1 MTAVSKSLLRFTS
14 ALVCA
19 LGVAFIPAAVAEKV
33 QTVAAVKPAPGG
45 ERRVALVIGN
55 SAYRT
60 SPLRNPVRDAR
71 AMAKV
76 LSETGFSVTLIEDGS
91 QTGMRRAIRSFGDE
105 LARGGAGLFFYAG
118 HGMQVQG
125 KNYLIPVNADIERE
139 DEIEDQ
145 AVDANLVLS
154 KMDTAR
160 NSLNIMILD
169 ACRNNPFQR
178 SFRSGQRGLAQMDAP
193 SGTLISFA
201 TAPGS
206 VASDGEGENG
216 LFTKHL
222 LAAIRQPGLPI
233 EQLFKQVRIG
243 VSRETRDR
251 QIPWESSSLKGDFF
265 FLPPDPASA
274 TAAQKET
281 IDKAVGEAVKRE
293 QDKGAAERAAMQA
306 EMQKLMEQLFAKQ
319 KAEME
324 EETRR
329 RANAAGT
336 PVPPPAPLAAAPAP
350 DAAARAEAAKRKAE
364 LEERQRAELAAR
376 EKQDLDAKTPV
387 QVAAVRPTALPASL
401 TAALPQAGDRWTYRE
416 RDLTARQITEV
427 VVEIKLANESGV
439 LEEVASKQG
448 RDQWAW
454 NPGASV
460 VGRGDVAEF
469 SPYLFAF
476 SKPAS
481 GHEWKQI
488 PHQRYCTRVQVVS
501 CYFEAYYIGRE
512 QVTVSAGTFNAHK
525 IEVYENEHG
534 NRTGRRRMAT
544 YWYADEVKRHI
555 KVTRRSFFAWDPM
568 STIEV
573 ELLSYKVQ

>member
-1 MTAVSKSLLRFTS
+1 MTAVSKLSARFTWV
-14 ALVCA
+14 LVCA
-19 LGVAFIPAAVAEKV
+19 LGVAFIPAAVAEKL

-45 ERRVALVIGN
+45 ERRVALVLGN

-60 SPLRNPVRDAR
+60 APLRNPARDAR

-76 LSETGFSVTLIEDGS
+76 LSETGFAVTLIEDGS
-91 QTGMRRAIRSFGDE
+91 QAGMRRAIRSFGDE
-105 LARGGAGLFFYAG
+105 LARGGVGLFFFAG
-118 HGMQVQG
+118 HGMQVHG

-154 KMDTAR
+154 KMDSAR

-265 FLPPDPASA
+265 FLAPDLAA
-274 TAAQKET
+274 TAAAQKES

-319 KAEME
+319 KAEMDE
-324 EETRR
+324 EIRR

-336 PVPPPAPLAAAPAP
+336 QVPPPASVAAGPAP

-364 LEERQRAELAAR
+364 LEARQRAELAAR
-376 EKQDLDAKTPV
+376 EKQNLEAKAPV

-401 TAALPQAGDRWTYRE
+401 TAALPRAGDRWTYR
-416 RDLTARQITEV
+416 DTDVTARQINEV
-427 VVEIKLANESGV
+427 VVEVKLANESGV
-439 LEEVASKQG
+439 LEEVTSKQG

-454 NPGASV
+454 NPVASV
-460 VGRGDVAEF
+460 VGQGDVTVF

-476 SKPAS
+476 DKPTP
-481 GHEWKQI
+481 GHKWRQI
-488 PHQRYCTRVQVVS
+488 PYQRYCTWAGVRA
-501 CYFEAYYIGRE
+501 CYFEAKYIGRE
-512 QVTVSAGTFNAHK
+512 RVTVPAGTFNAHK
-525 IEVYENEHG
+525 IEVDELIQG
-534 NRTGRRRMAT
+534 NRLTTTRLLT
-544 YWYADEVKRHI
+544 YWYADEVKRYV
-555 KVTRRSFFAWDPM
+555 KVTRQNYHSW
-568 STIEV
+568 SWLSEIES